1 MTVRSN
7 RKKLLEIEQKLDNA
21 LQRIDALSYLVKRLV
36 MNKKIEDKQVKV
48 LDMEMSSSVG

>member
-1 MTVRSN
+1 MRSN

-48 LDMEMSSSVG
+48 LDMEISSSVG

>member
-48 LDMEMSSSVG
+48 LDMEISSSVG